1 MNFMYRSTLLISFYI
16 KLVLVVLFILDMV
29 VVILYSLNNTTS
41 LSTISCFLDF
51 LLCSLSLYK
60 SCISLMLLFMYL
72 FLFFLYAS
80 NLSASIH

>member
-1 MNFMYRSTLLISFYI
+1 MNFIYRSKLLISSYM
-16 KLVLVVLFILDMV
+16 KLVLVVLFVLDVV

-51 LLCSLSLYK
+51 FLCSLSLYK
-60 SCISLMLLFMYL
+60 SCISLMLSSMYL
-72 FLFFLYAS
+72 FPFPLYAS